1 MLIAYDDSVNG
12 TYYRVR
18 PSSIYSSA
26 SFFNFS
32 DREVKNTSLFASVQN
47 LIVSYPTFMKY
58 SRIKSLKDMFYERLV
73 IKMPYGSTIYDQVN
87 LVKEIKVNIADPFLR

>member
-1 MLIAYDDSVNG
+1 LLIAYDDSVNG

-32 DREVKNTSLFASVQN
+32 DREVKNTSLFATVQN
-47 LIVSYPTFMKY
+47 LIVSYPMFMKY
-58 SRIKSLKDMFYERLV
+58 SGIKGIKSLRDIFYERLV
-73 IKMPYGSTIYDQVN
+73 IKMPYGSTI
-87 LVKEIKVNIADPFLR
+87 